1 MVASC
6 VVNGYFMS
14 LFGYY
19 KPWLLFGATF
29 TLIGSALLYTID
41 HHTSDARGYAYSA
54 LGGMG
59 SGAYIQAAFAVAQ
72 LKAPK
77 GLVKYVVGFMTNGQ
91 LAGPAFALSIANTVF
106 LNDAIGSLQKI
117 LPAVSR
123 SQIQLLIAG
132 VGSESVDSLSA
143 ETQQDAIRAVV
154 KALDKPFVVSLTAGA
169 LTFLLA
175 LCLKWEKLFVKE
187 RND

>member
-6 VVNGYFMS
+6 VVNGFFMS
-14 LFGYY
+14 RFGYY

-29 TLIGSALLYTID
+29 TLIGSALLYTLAAD
-41 HHTSDARGYAYSA
+41 TSDAHVYAYSA
-54 LGGMG
+54 LAGMG
-59 SGAYIQAAFAVAQ
+59 SGAYMQAAFAVAQ

-77 GLVKYVVGFMTNGQ
+77 ELAKYVVGFMTNGQ

-106 LNDAIGSLQKI
+106 LNDAVDSLQKI
-117 LPAVSR
+117 LPAASK

-132 VGSESVDSLSA
+132 VGSDSVDSLSV
-143 ETQQDAIRAVV
+143 ETQQDVIRAVV
-154 KALDKPFVVSLTAGA
+154 KALDKPFVVSVTAGA

-187 RND
+187 K